1 METVMAKFTLHQPN
15 PTPAVEPA
23 IDPAALEAFAAGA
36 KDRQVAE
43 GELPPWGSFNP
54 NDKPRYN
61 VAIRLN
67 DYQLTMLRYLAE
79 ARETSQNK
87 LLQKHSAPDP
97 QATGAGNLR
106 DPGSATPLSDQAVQ
120 KSRVSR
126 HFRRLG
132 LSA

>member
-43 GELPPWGSFNP
+43 GELPPWERFDPS
-54 NDKPRYN
+54 DKPRYN

-67 DYQLTMLRYLAE
+67 DYQLSMLRYLAE
-79 ARETSQNK
+79 ARDTSQHK
-87 LLQKHSAPDP
+87 LLQRHLMPILKQLALETFATQSA
-97 QATGAGNLR
+97 QRN
-106 DPGSATPLSDQAVQ
+106 
-120 KSRVSR
+120 
-126 HFRRLG
+126 
-132 LSA
+132 

>member
-1 METVMAKFTLHQPN
+1 MAKFTLRN
-15 PTPAVEPA
+15 PDPVLVVDQD

-67 DYQLTMLRYLAE
+67 DYQLAMLRYLAE
-79 ARETSQNK
+79 ARDISQHK
-87 LLQKHSAPDP
+87 LLQ
-97 QATGAGNLR
+97 
-106 DPGSATPLSDQAVQ
+106 
-120 KSRVSR
+120 R
-126 HFRRLG
+126 HLIPILKQLALETFETQSG
-132 LSA
+132 KQN